1 MGSYATVQSAC
12 KIRMTE
18 TYKYVY
24 FKNSIDSDVERKGF
38 VKHGNADAFVSC
50 YFKQR
55 HLLAY
60 WKSPLQTCKQTYYYQ
75 TVSNCD
81 VFFVDLSF

>member
-60 WKSPLQTCKQTYYYQ
+60 WKSPHFDDAFL
-75 TVSNCD
+75 
-81 VFFVDLSF
+81 